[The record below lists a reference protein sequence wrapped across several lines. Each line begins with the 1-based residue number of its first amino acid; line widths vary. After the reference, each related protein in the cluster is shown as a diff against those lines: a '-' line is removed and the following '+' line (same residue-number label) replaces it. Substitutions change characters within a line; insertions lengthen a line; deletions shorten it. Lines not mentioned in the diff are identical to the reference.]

1 MVYNLGMS
9 ELSPHPRHIE
19 EPEASEAAQEIT
31 HDLKRASRL
40 NDDIQAFLHPEAGA
54 TPGGSELYDRLQDF
68 AERAGVEID
77 DTIHP
82 LDQIIQISNLVAL
95 ELARLRQKANV

>member
-1 MVYNLGMS
+1 MS
-9 ELSPHPRHIE
+9 ELSLHPRHTE
-19 EPEASEAAQEIT
+19 EPEAFEATQEIK
-31 HDLKRASRL
+31 HDLRSASRL
-40 NDDIQAFLHPEAGA
+40 NDDIQAFLHPEAGS

-68 AERAGVEID
+68 AERAGVEVD

-82 LDQIIQISNLVAL
+82 LDQIIQNGNLVAL